1 MLRNRIFL
9 NALIGNRPN
18 LLKYAQNRLY
28 SSPPKEKHNESSEKS
43 LNVAVIGMPNAG
55 KSTFINNLINHRVCP
70 TSRKVHTTR
79 NISKAIYT
87 SQDNQL
93 ILFDT
98 PGLVTKQEVKKHH
111 LEKSFQ
117 SSPKTSMRQA
127 DIIAVIH
134 DVSNRWTRN
143 ELHPSVLES
152 LEAHSKI
159 PSFLVLNK
167 IDCLKSK
174 RVLLELVRILTNDTH
189 KQGKRLQKAETA
201 LESSEDVQRKLVGWS
216 YFSAIFMTSAISG
229 DGLHG
234 ILNFLLKQSKPKSW
248 EYSATDFTDE
258 RPEDLI
264 VGSVRA
270 RLLDFLPQ
278 EIPYTLKSEIEY
290 FSEENGELIF
300 KKTKFL
306 KHLLFLGTIFTSV
319 LVTCPTSRIENLL
332 CGVDNGKLRQI
343 TERVTSDLIE
353 TFKKP
358 ISLTISTIAP
368 KKT

>member
-1 MLRNRIFL
+1 MIDNRQSLLRCSQIRFYN
-9 NALIGNRPN
+9 
-18 LLKYAQNRLY
+18 
-28 SSPPKEKHNESSEKS
+28 SPPKEKHSEISEKS
-43 LNVAVIGMPNAG
+43 LNVAVIGLPNAG
-55 KSTFINNLINHRVCP
+55 KSTFINNLINHRICP
-70 TSRKVHTTR
+70 TSTKVHTTR
-79 NISKAIYT
+79 STSKAIYT

-98 PGLVTKQEVKKHH
+98 PGLVTKQEVKKHN
-111 LEKSFQ
+111 LENSFQ
-117 SSPKTSMRQA
+117 ISPKSSMKQA
-127 DIIAVIH
+127 DVIAVIH
-134 DVSNRWTRN
+134 DVSNRWTRS
-143 ELHPSVLES
+143 ELNPSVLES
-152 LEAHSKI
+152 LEAHSKV

-189 KQGKRLQKAETA
+189 KQGRKLQKSATPTIA
-201 LESSEDVQRKLVGWS
+201 EDVPRKLVGWS
-216 YFSAIFMTSAISG
+216 YFSAIFMASAITG

-234 ILNFLLKQSKPKSW
+234 IMNFLLKQSKPKTW

-264 VGSVRA
+264 VSSVRA

-290 FSEENGELIF
+290 FAEEKGEF
-300 KKTKFL
+300 EL
-306 KHLLFLGTIFTSV
+306 KVLEGYNYFDISGTIFTSV
-319 LVTCPTSRIENLL
+319 LVTCPTTRIENLV

-358 ISLTISTIAP
+358 VSLTISTLAP
-368 KKT
+368 KKK

>member
-1 MLRNRIFL
+1 MHFL
-9 NALIGNRPN
+9 KRKFFVNSLIVNNQN
-18 LLKYAQNRLY
+18 LLKCTQNRLY
-28 SSPPKEKHNESSEKS
+28 NSSPKEKPSESFSKSNENSEKS

-55 KSTFINNLINHRVCP
+55 KSTFINNLISHRVCP

-79 NISKAIYT
+79 NISKAIHT
-87 SQDNQL
+87 FQDNQL

-111 LEKSFQ
+111 LENSFQ
-117 SSPKTSMRQA
+117 SSPKTSMKQA

-143 ELHPSVLES
+143 ELNPSVIES

-189 KQGKRLQKAETA
+189 KQGKKLPKGDHASE
-201 LESSEDVQRKLVGWS
+201 ESEVENIPKKVVGWS
-216 YFSAIFMTSAISG
+216 YFSAIFMASAITG

-234 ILNFLLKQSKPKSW
+234 VMSFLLKQSKPKTW
-248 EYSATDFTDE
+248 DYSATDFTDE

-264 VGSVRA
+264 VASVRA

-278 EIPYTLKSEIEY
+278 EIPYLLKSEIEY
-290 FSEENGELIF
+290 FAEENG
-300 KKTKFL
+300 
-306 KHLLFLGTIFTSV
+306 TIYTSV
-319 LVTCPTSRIENLL
+319 LVTCPTSRIENLM

-358 ISLTISTIAP
+358 ISLTISTIAS
-368 KKT
+368 KKKSNT